1 MVSLLAKNKGR
12 ERTLTAR
19 TRAVHVEGSQ
29 HLTSIALTSSAF
41 HIESPKP
48 DDEER
53 LAEHN
58 LRAPLVKINSWFK
71 TLGELTTCP

>member
-1 MVSLLAKNKGR
+1 VSLLPENKER
-12 ERTLTAR
+12 ERTLNAR

-41 HIESPKP
+41 HIELPKP
-48 DDEER
+48 DDEEQ

-58 LRAPLVKINSWFK
+58 LQAPLVDINSRSK
-71 TLGELTTCP
+71 ILGGLTTYP

>member
-1 MVSLLAKNKGR
+1 MVSLLPKNKGR

-41 HIESPKP
+41 HIELLTS
-48 DDEER
+48 DDEEQ

-58 LRAPLVKINSWFK
+58 LQAPLVNINSRSKF
-71 TLGELTTCP
+71 L